1 MSEFIEILSPSALKE
16 LQTANAEIVKMISN
30 VKVVND
36 NMIGAKTP
44 SGSDGALKSLTAEY
58 EKQSKVIQS
67 LQKQLQKLAE
77 VKSKTNARTSEEIVN
92 QRALATNA
100 DRQTRAT
107 SQLVGAYANLSAK
120 VAIASQ
126 RYQDLIVRGKTAE
139 QTQRQYN
146 RELKTAQAEFQKLQT
161 KVLQADKAV
170 DKWNRTG
177 QRSVKFGRELLA
189 VLGIGGVL
197 TVFAGIVKSVF
208 ELTKEF
214 DSLNRALALVTQSA
228 EIFTQSQAFLRKT
241 AEDFGVDLSQLTKQY
256 TQFYVSA
263 KDKISSTEIQGIF
276 RSISK
281 AAASMGLSVQQ
292 QERAFLA
299 LNQMMS
305 KGTIQAEEL
314 RGQLGEALPG
324 AFGIMAKAVGVTE
337 QELGKMMKAGELLA
351 SDVLPRFAK
360 QLEKTYGIET
370 LERIDSLTASQQR
383 LTVAWEAYI
392 ASLQA
397 GEGTTAN
404 VFRSITDAFASLLRM
419 SERID
424 KVGLFKSLKGVL
436 PESEIIERGVNAID
450 AGFAKSEKTSIEY
463 YKGERERVETIVKK
477 YRDIAKSLEGV
488 SNLRSQEIMAEVGI
502 TGANT
507 TAENQKIINSYLTA
521 NIKIQNIVTQKMNEE
536 QIVRN
541 KLIGQ
546 HIELNKLKQ
555 KDVSQEVL
563 FDVAKSKSNEQLK
576 KEIALMSAKTN
587 TTKENTIAKKE
598 NNKEA
603 EKEAD
608 LIEGSVEW
616 FEKQIS
622 KLKELQK
629 QTAVSS
635 EEWKFFDDVIKD
647 LQTSIDIITG
657 KAEVLGTTFED
668 AIKKVD
674 FSDVVSAGVTDAVKG
689 LETLNKDWKDTFNDI
704 ASVTLDAINTVQQAQ
719 QRATEKSLSDLQK
732 QRDIAI
738 MFAGDS
744 ADAKAEID
752 RQYEEKRRVI
762 LNKQAQQEKQLAIF
776 SSIINTASAVISALK
791 TSIPMAIAVGAIGLA
806 QTALIA
812 SQQVPQFWK
821 GTDNAPEGWALTQE
835 RGAEVILDK
844 KGKVKSMGNNK
855 GAQMTYLNKGDKVLN
870 ASKSVIFNK
879 ELNSILNNNS
889 ILPPQIINNSL
900 SDSQFKQG
908 INELKS
914 TISNKSEW
922 SYISD
927 RQGER
932 IYRKEQNTR
941 SQLLSNRLRIK

>member
-44 SGSDGALKSLTAEY
+44 SGSDGALKSITSEYQKQEKALANTEKALERARLAEIKLQLAREKAFDKYDANLAKEQAKLKASESLYNKVQAKLNLLSAEY
-58 EKQSKVIQS
+58 KNLATKKELSISLTDKEASRYTFLQGKIQTYDKTLKAVDATMGKHQRNVGNYASGFNPLTNSINQLTREMPAFTYSVQTGFMALSNNIPIFTDAISNAITQNKELVKQGKPTTSVLSQLLGAFASWQTAMGIGITLLTVYGKEIGEFIGGLMKGS
-67 LQKQLQKLAE
+67 RQLQTIGDQINQLTEARKSASELASKEISELDRLYKVSQDLTLSIDQRKQAVDKLQELYPNYLGNIKDENILNGKAELMYYKLRDAILAKYTAQAIGDKLAE
-77 VKSKTNARTSEEIVN
+77 NAKEGLEDFLELQQKIVDTENEIIRLRTTGNDLVQKGSAQEKTQTITISNTELIIAQERLLAKLKKDMLLLKDSEREKNGLLIKTMEELLQKSKGLEITEEK
-92 QRALATNA
+92 
-100 DRQTRAT
+100 
-107 SQLVGAYANLSAK
+107 S
-120 VAIASQ
+120 
-126 RYQDLIVRGKTAE
+126 
-139 QTQRQYN
+139 
-146 RELKTAQAEFQKLQT
+146 T
-161 KVLQADKAV
+161 KNIK
-170 DKWNRTG
+170 
-177 QRSVKFGRELLA
+177 
-189 VLGIGGVL
+189 
-197 TVFAGIVKSVF
+197 
-208 ELTKEF
+208 
-214 DSLNRALALVTQSA
+214 
-228 EIFTQSQAFLRKT
+228 
-241 AEDFGVDLSQLTKQY
+241 
-256 TQFYVSA
+256 
-263 KDKISSTEIQGIF
+263 
-276 RSISK
+276 
-281 AAASMGLSVQQ
+281 
-292 QERAFLA
+292 
-299 LNQMMS
+299 
-305 KGTIQAEEL
+305 
-314 RGQLGEALPG
+314 
-324 AFGIMAKAVGVTE
+324 
-337 QELGKMMKAGELLA
+337 
-351 SDVLPRFAK
+351 
-360 QLEKTYGIET
+360 
-370 LERIDSLTASQQR
+370 
-383 LTVAWEAYI
+383 
-392 ASLQA
+392 
-397 GEGTTAN
+397 
-404 VFRSITDAFASLLRM
+404 
-419 SERID
+419 
-424 KVGLFKSLKGVL
+424 
-436 PESEIIERGVNAID
+436 
-450 AGFAKSEKTSIEY
+450 
-463 YKGERERVETIVKK
+463 
-477 YRDIAKSLEGV
+477 
-488 SNLRSQEIMAEVGI
+488 
-502 TGANT
+502 ANT
-507 TAENQKIINSYLTA
+507 T
-521 NIKIQNIVTQKMNEE
+521 
-536 QIVRN
+536 
-541 KLIGQ
+541 
-546 HIELNKLKQ
+546 
-555 KDVSQEVL
+555 
-563 FDVAKSKSNEQLK
+563 
-576 KEIALMSAKTN
+576 
-587 TTKENTIAKKE
+587 AKKE
-598 NNKEA
+598 NNEVTKESI
-603 EKEAD
+603 EY
-608 LIEGSVEW
+608 LEGSVEW

-791 TSIPMAIAVGAIGLA
+791 TGIPMAIAVGAIGLA

-855 GAQMTYLNKGDKVLN
+855 GAQMTYLNQGDKVLN

>member
-1 MSEFIEILSPSALKE
+1 MEE
-16 LQTANAEIVKMISN
+16 L
-30 VKVVND
+30 
-36 NMIGAKTP
+36 
-44 SGSDGALKSLTAEY
+44 
-58 EKQSKVIQS
+58 
-67 LQKQLQKLAE
+67 LQK
-77 VKSKTNARTSEEIVN
+77 
-92 QRALATNA
+92 
-100 DRQTRAT
+100 
-107 SQLVGAYANLSAK
+107 
-120 VAIASQ
+120 
-126 RYQDLIVRGKTAE
+126 
-139 QTQRQYN
+139 
-146 RELKTAQAEFQKLQT
+146 
-161 KVLQADKAV
+161 
-170 DKWNRTG
+170 
-177 QRSVKFGRELLA
+177 
-189 VLGIGGVL
+189 
-197 TVFAGIVKSVF
+197 
-208 ELTKEF
+208 
-214 DSLNRALALVTQSA
+214 
-228 EIFTQSQAFLRKT
+228 
-241 AEDFGVDLSQLTKQY
+241 
-256 TQFYVSA
+256 
-263 KDKISSTEIQGIF
+263 
-276 RSISK
+276 
-281 AAASMGLSVQQ
+281 
-292 QERAFLA
+292 
-299 LNQMMS
+299 S
-305 KGTIQAEEL
+305 KGLEITEE
-314 RGQLGEALPG
+314 
-324 AFGIMAKAVGVTE
+324 
-337 QELGKMMKAGELLA
+337 
-351 SDVLPRFAK
+351 
-360 QLEKTYGIET
+360 
-370 LERIDSLTASQQR
+370 
-383 LTVAWEAYI
+383 
-392 ASLQA
+392 
-397 GEGTTAN
+397 
-404 VFRSITDAFASLLRM
+404 
-419 SERID
+419 
-424 KVGLFKSLKGVL
+424 KSTKN
-436 PESEIIERGVNAID
+436 I
-450 AGFAKSEKTSIEY
+450 K
-463 YKGERERVETIVKK
+463 
-477 YRDIAKSLEGV
+477 
-488 SNLRSQEIMAEVGI
+488 
-502 TGANT
+502 ANT
-507 TAENQKIINSYLTA
+507 T
-521 NIKIQNIVTQKMNEE
+521 
-536 QIVRN
+536 
-541 KLIGQ
+541 
-546 HIELNKLKQ
+546 
-555 KDVSQEVL
+555 
-563 FDVAKSKSNEQLK
+563 
-576 KEIALMSAKTN
+576 
-587 TTKENTIAKKE
+587 AKKE
-598 NNKEA
+598 NNEVTKESI
-603 EKEAD
+603 EY
-608 LIEGSVEW
+608 LEGSVEW

-812 SQQVPQFWK
+812 SQQVPQFWT